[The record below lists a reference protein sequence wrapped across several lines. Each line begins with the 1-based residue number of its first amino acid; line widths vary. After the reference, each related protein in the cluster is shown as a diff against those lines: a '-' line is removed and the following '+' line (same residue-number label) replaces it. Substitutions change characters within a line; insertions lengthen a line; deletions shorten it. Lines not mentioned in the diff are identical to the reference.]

1 MLLLAVAVAVAVAFL
16 PALDAATEHWV
27 GDGKG
32 WMLGFNYTAWAQTK
46 QFKVGDTLGN
56 YKHSQLS
63 MHPHRHRSYFC
74 AQKKKKLV
82 LRFGDTRYQDLSSCI
97 IAVFKYNKPSHT
109 VVEVSGADF
118 AACSP
123 PETAKVLT
131 TGQDK
136 VALDSPGRR
145 WFVCSVG
152 AHCLNGMKVRIDV
165 LAADD
170 NAVSPAA
177 PAPSGPASNV
187 QARLA
192 LAVLA
197 VAAVAAV
204 LVL

>member
-1 MLLLAVAVAVAVAFL
+1 MASKQMLLLAVAVAFL

-27 GDGKG
+27 GDDKG
-32 WMLGFNYTAWAQTK
+32 WTLGFNYTAWAQTK
-46 QFKVGDTLGN
+46 QFKVGDTL
-56 YKHSQLS
+56 
-63 MHPHRHRSYFC
+63 
-74 AQKKKKLV
+74 
-82 LRFGDTRYQDLSSCI
+82 
-97 IAVFKYNKPSHT
+97 VFKYNKSSHT

-118 AACSP
+118 AACST
-123 PETAKVLT
+123 PEAAKVLA
-131 TGQDK
+131 TGRDQ

-145 WFVCSVG
+145 WFVCSIG

-170 NAVSPAA
+170 NSPVA
-177 PAPSGPASNV
+177 PPPSGPASNV

-197 VAAVAAV
+197 VAAV

>member
-1 MLLLAVAVAVAVAFL
+1 M
-16 PALDAATEHWV
+16 
-27 GDGKG
+27 
-32 WMLGFNYTAWAQTK
+32 
-46 QFKVGDTLGN
+46 
-56 YKHSQLS
+56 
-63 MHPHRHRSYFC
+63 
-74 AQKKKKLV
+74 
-82 LRFGDTRYQDLSSCI
+82 
-97 IAVFKYNKPSHT
+97 FKYNKPSHT

-118 AACSP
+118 AACST
-123 PETAKVLT
+123 PEAAKVMA
-131 TGQDK
+131 TGRDQ

-170 NAVSPAA
+170 NAVSP
-177 PAPSGPASNV
+177 PPSGPASNV

-197 VAAVAAV
+197 VAAV